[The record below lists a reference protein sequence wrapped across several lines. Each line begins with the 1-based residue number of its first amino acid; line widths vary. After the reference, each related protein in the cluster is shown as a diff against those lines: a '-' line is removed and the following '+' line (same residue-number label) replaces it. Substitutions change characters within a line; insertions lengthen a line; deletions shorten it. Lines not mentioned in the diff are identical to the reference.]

1 MTGVIIVDQQR
12 SHRDKRRSMAALVDE
27 TDLGTVDVSDGNEEK
42 KGGFDSWE
50 WHYES

>member
-1 MTGVIIVDQQR
+1 
-12 SHRDKRRSMAALVDE
+12 MAALVDE

-42 KGGFDSWE
+42 KGSFDSWE